1 MDQILSE
8 ELIIEYHEKLI
19 KEGVVVSD
27 ELPPEQ
33 AVDIP
38 ESDDDNNDY
47 VDSDTVGPENWSEMV
62 LHGICSDLHIK

>member
-1 MDQILSE
+1 MDQILST
-8 ELIIEYHEKLI
+8 ELILEYHRKLI

-33 AVDIP
+33 VVDIP

-47 VDSDTVGPENWSEMV
+47 VDS
-62 LHGICSDLHIK
+62 KRR